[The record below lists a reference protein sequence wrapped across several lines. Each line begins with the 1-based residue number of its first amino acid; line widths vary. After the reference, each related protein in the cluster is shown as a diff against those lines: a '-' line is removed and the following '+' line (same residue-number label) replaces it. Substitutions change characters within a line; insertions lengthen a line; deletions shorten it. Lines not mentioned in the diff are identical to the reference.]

1 VNQSSLRH
9 AFEVAEQQPKVV
21 RVIVGIM
28 LMAAFVLIALSLVT
42 QYAGSWGVPYFSFTS
57 ERGSPCKNK
66 LTGFT
71 CSPLTLA
78 DLEFYGDVDLPDDSV
93 MISGRYTATHDYQL
107 DAAVDVPAR
116 SANAALAALKDAY
129 GDCVPGHPSPL
140 STTGLRQVC
149 VVSNDDAIVD
159 RTSEPSSRLYVVGT
173 GVRKDGSR
181 PIVLTIKSR

>member
-1 VNQSSLRH
+1 
-9 AFEVAEQQPKVV
+9 VV
-21 RVIVGIM
+21 RVIVGM
-28 LMAAFVLIALSLVT
+28 LLMAAFVLAALSLVT
-42 QYAGSWGVPYFSFTS
+42 QYAGGWGVPYFSFTS
-57 ERGSPCKNK
+57 ERGSPCKNQ

-78 DLEFYGDVDLPDDSV
+78 DLEFYGDVDLPDDSM

-116 SANAALAALKDAY
+116 SAKAALAALKEAY

-140 STTGLRQVC
+140 NPKGLRQVC

-181 PIVLTIKSR
+181 PIILTVKSR